1 MPHNKPHKYNN
12 KIILNKKGMTTSKID
27 LRTPLQKERDERNQ
41 KIFKEYIE
49 MKEMLPKDT
58 SKLSIWR
65 VIAEKYNMQPQGIRT
80 IILKMEKQ
88 KRQEDETTN

>member
-1 MPHNKPHKYNN
+1 
-12 KIILNKKGMTTSKID
+12 MTTSKID

>member
-1 MPHNKPHKYNN
+1 MA
-12 KIILNKKGMTTSKID
+12 ISKID
-27 LRTPLQKERDERNQ
+27 LRTSLQKERDERNQ
-41 KIFKEYIE
+41 KIFKEYVE

-80 IILKMEKQ
+80 IIVKMEKE
-88 KRQEDETTN
+88 KNKEDETTD

>member
-1 MPHNKPHKYNN
+1 
-12 KIILNKKGMTTSKID
+12 MTISKID

-41 KIFKEYIE
+41 KIFKEYNE

>member
-1 MPHNKPHKYNN
+1 MA
-12 KIILNKKGMTTSKID
+12 ISKID

-41 KIFKEYIE
+41 KIFKEYNE

-80 IILKMEKQ
+80 IIVKMENQ
-88 KRQEDETTN
+88 KIKKNETTN

>member
-1 MPHNKPHKYNN
+1 
-12 KIILNKKGMTTSKID
+12 MTISKID

-41 KIFKEYIE
+41 KIFKEYVE

-80 IILKMEKQ
+80 IIVKMEKQ
-88 KRQEDETTN
+88 KIQEDETTN

>member
-1 MPHNKPHKYNN
+1 MNSK
-12 KIILNKKGMTTSKID
+12 KID

-80 IILKMEKQ
+80 IIVKMEKE
-88 KRQEDETTN
+88 KKQEDETTN

>member
-1 MPHNKPHKYNN
+1 MA
-12 KIILNKKGMTTSKID
+12 ISKID

-41 KIFKEYIE
+41 KIFKEYVE

-80 IILKMEKQ
+80 IIVKMEKE
-88 KRQEDETTN
+88 KNGEDETTD

>member
-41 KIFKEYIE
+41 KIFKEYVE

>member
-1 MPHNKPHKYNN
+1 MA
-12 KIILNKKGMTTSKID
+12 ISKID

-41 KIFKEYIE
+41 KIFKEYVE

-80 IILKMEKQ
+80 IIVKMEKE
-88 KRQEDETTN
+88 KNKEDETTD